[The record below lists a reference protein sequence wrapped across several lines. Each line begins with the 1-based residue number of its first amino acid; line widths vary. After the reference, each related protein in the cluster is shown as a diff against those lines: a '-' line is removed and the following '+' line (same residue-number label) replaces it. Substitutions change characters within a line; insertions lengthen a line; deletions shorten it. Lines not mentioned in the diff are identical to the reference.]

1 MNGPSAHSSDRQRSG
16 EDSGAS
22 RSVEMVVPES
32 QTPTGLNDEGGYFVT
47 RVDALV
53 DWARKNSLWPLPLG
67 LSCCAIEFMATAS
80 SKFDMARFGAE
91 VARFSPRQADVLIV
105 AGTCTYKM
113 AEASRRVYD
122 QMAEPKWVIS
132 MGACASSGGMYRSYS
147 VVQGI
152 DTFLPVDFYIS
163 GCPPRPE
170 NVLNTLMKLQ
180 QKISRERPVS
190 GGGRDDGFGK
200 PDPASAKPAGLPPTV
215 LGNAGVRD
223 AIHAGEDQRGEKRS
237 HP

>member
-1 MNGPSAHSSDRQRSG
+1 MTTST
-16 EDSGAS
+16 E
-22 RSVEMVVPES
+22 VVIPEK
-32 QTPTGLNDEGGYFVT
+32 QTPSGLNDEGGFFVS

-53 DWARKNSLWPLPLG
+53 DWSRKNSLWPLPLG
-67 LSCCAIEFMATAS
+67 LSCCAIEFMATAA

-113 AEASRRVYD
+113 AEAARRVYD

-180 QKISRERPVS
+180 EQIGRERPISAADRGVVA
-190 GGGRDDGFGK
+190 GGSARVDPLVRGSEHVPPTLAGNVAIKPGSLEFGPSAIRPPARPAPAKGK
-200 PDPASAKPAGLPPTV
+200 PERP
-215 LGNAGVRD
+215 
-223 AIHAGEDQRGEKRS
+223 
-237 HP
+237 

>member
-1 MNGPSAHSSDRQRSG
+1 MNLSESGQDPENSYPVTARPEVRQEAAERRRRTA
-16 EDSGAS
+16 EL
-22 RSVEMVVPES
+22 MVPEA
-32 QTPTGLNDEGGYFVT
+32 QAATGLNDEGGFFAT

-113 AEASRRVYD
+113 AESAKRVFD

-132 MGACASSGGMYRSYS
+132 MGACASSGGMYRCYS

-170 NVLNTLMKLQ
+170 NVLNCLMKLQ
-180 QKISRERPVS
+180 EKISLE
-190 GGGRDDGFGK
+190 K
-200 PDPASAKPAGLPPTV
+200 PSAELLGEKPAQP
-215 LGNAGVRD
+215 
-223 AIHAGEDQRGEKRS
+223 
-237 HP
+237 

>member
-1 MNGPSAHSSDRQRSG
+1 MSPG
-16 EDSGAS
+16 ERERMDGQGGAG
-22 RSVEMVVPES
+22 RRTAEIVVPEA
-32 QTPTGLNDEGGYFVT
+32 QTPTGLNDEGGFFVT

-91 VARFSPRQADVLIV
+91 VARFSPRQADVLVV

-122 QMAEPKWVIS
+122 QMAEPKWVIC

-180 QKISRERPVS
+180 EKIARERPVS
-190 GGGRDDGFGK
+190 GGGGGSER
-200 PDPASAKPAGLPPTV
+200 PDPAVARPASLPPTV
-215 LGNAGVRD
+215 LHNAGVRD
-223 AIHAGEDQRGEKRS
+223 ALARPEAARPVEPPQR
-237 HP
+237 P

>member
-1 MNGPSAHSSDRQRSG
+1 MTPDPTRTSPRGPFLDRNEPAAGGTGGPHRA
-16 EDSGAS
+16 EIN
-22 RSVEMVVPES
+22 VPET
-32 QTPTGLNDEGGYFVT
+32 QTPTGLNEEGGFFVS

-91 VARFSPRQADVLIV
+91 VARFSPRQADVLVV

-122 QMAEPKWVIS
+122 QMAEPKWVIC
-132 MGACASSGGMYRSYS
+132 MGACASSGGMYRTYS

-152 DTFLPVDFYIS
+152 DRFLPVDFYIS

-170 NVLNTLMKLQ
+170 NVLNCLMKLQ
-180 QKISRERPVS
+180 QKIQRESPLAK
-190 GGGRDDGFGK
+190 GDDGFGK
-200 PDPASAKPAGLPPTV
+200 RDPAWGDKSLLPPTV
-215 LGNAGVRD
+215 RNQLADFGSGP
-223 AIHAGEDQRGEKRS
+223 EKGKGK
-237 HP
+237 

>member
-1 MNGPSAHSSDRQRSG
+1 MTRPRQNLIDDRSPG
-16 EDSGAS
+16 GAAT
-22 RSVEMVVPES
+22 RTAELVVPET
-32 QTPTGLNDEGGYFVT
+32 QTASGLNDEGGFFVS

-67 LSCCAIEFMATAS
+67 LSCCAIEFMATAA

-91 VARFSPRQADVLIV
+91 VARFSPRQSDVLIV

-113 AEASRRVYD
+113 AEAARRVYD
-122 QMAEPKWVIS
+122 QMAEPRWVIS

-170 NVLNTLMKLQ
+170 NVLNTLIKLQ
-180 QKISRERPVS
+180 EKIQQERPFGS
-190 GGGRDDGFGK
+190 GQGGGSQRVDPLVAGTTRK
-200 PDPASAKPAGLPPTV
+200 PPTIDREPVEEPPAG
-215 LGNAGVRD
+215 
-223 AIHAGEDQRGEKRS
+223 S
-237 HP
+237 

>member
-1 MNGPSAHSSDRQRSG
+1 MKHGWLERVGDEG
-16 EDSGAS
+16 GAGGK
-22 RSVEMVVPES
+22 RTTEIVVPEA
-32 QTPTGLNDEGGYFVT
+32 QAATGLNDEGGFFVT

-132 MGACASSGGMYRSYS
+132 MGACASSGGMYRSYP

-180 QKISRERPVS
+180 QKVSRERPVS
-190 GGGRDDGFGK
+190 GDGGGSDRA
-200 PDPASAKPAGLPPTV
+200 DPATVRPSTLPPTV
-215 LGNAGVRD
+215 LRNLGVRD
-223 AIHAGEDQRGEKRS
+223 AAPGAEPPAR
-237 HP
+237 P

>member
-1 MNGPSAHSSDRQRSG
+1 MSADRKDESPP
-16 EDSGAS
+16 SGAGA
-22 RSVEMVVPES
+22 RKTAVLDVPEA
-32 QTPTGLNDEGGYFVT
+32 QAPTGLNDEGGFFVT

-67 LSCCAIEFMATAS
+67 LSCCAIEFMATAA
-80 SKFDMARFGAE
+80 SKFDLARFGAE

-132 MGACASSGGMYRSYS
+132 MGACASSGGMYRSYP

-170 NVLNTLMKLQ
+170 NVINTLMKLQ
-180 QKISRERPVS
+180 EKISRERPVTR
-190 GGGRDDGFGK
+190 RDDGFGK
-200 PDPASAKPAGLPPTV
+200 PDPAAGGPAGLPPTI
-215 LGNAGVRD
+215 LDNLGVRD
-223 AIHAGEDQRGEKRS
+223 ARAQGEPPAR
-237 HP
+237 P

>member
-1 MNGPSAHSSDRQRSG
+1 MTDLTPESG
-16 EDSGAS
+16 CADDG
-22 RSVEMVVPES
+22 SVVIGTPRAQPVQAELMIPES
-32 QTPTGLNDEGGYFVT
+32 QTPTGLNDEGGFFISK
-47 RVDALV
+47 VDALI
-53 DWARKNSLWPLPLG
+53 DWSRKNSLWPLPLG
-67 LSCCAIEFMATAS
+67 LSCCAIEFMAAAS

-113 AEASRRVYD
+113 AE
-122 QMAEPKWVIS
+122 PKWVIC

-152 DTFLPVDFYIS
+152 DNFLPVDFYIS

-180 QKISRERPVS
+180 DKISKERPLS
-190 GGGRDDGFGK
+190 
-200 PDPASAKPAGLPPTV
+200 S
-215 LGNAGVRD
+215 
-223 AIHAGEDQRGEKRS
+223 
-237 HP
+237 

>member
-1 MNGPSAHSSDRQRSG
+1 MTQWMQRSG
-16 EDSGAS
+16 DEGGGG
-22 RSVEMVVPES
+22 RTTTEIVVPEA
-32 QTPTGLNDEGGYFVT
+32 QTPTGLNDEGGFFVT

-132 MGACASSGGMYRSYS
+132 MGACASSGGMYRSYP

-170 NVLNTLMKLQ
+170 NVLNTLIKLQ
-180 QKISRERPVS
+180 QKISRESPVS
-190 GGGRDDGFGK
+190 VGNDGFGK
-200 PDPASAKPAGLPPTV
+200 ADPATARPEGLPPTI
-215 LGNAGVRD
+215 LRNAGVRD
-223 AIHAGEDQRGEKRS
+223 AMNAEPPAR
-237 HP
+237 P

>member
-1 MNGPSAHSSDRQRSG
+1 MSGPFQQRVG
-16 EDSGAS
+16 EDVGEH
-22 RSVEMVVPES
+22 RNVEMVVPES

-190 GGGRDDGFGK
+190 GRDDGLNK
-200 PDPASAKPAGLPPTV
+200 ADPASARPAGLPPTV

-223 AIHAGEDQRGEKRS
+223 AIHAGEQQRAAEKR
-237 HP
+237 PQP

>member
-1 MNGPSAHSSDRQRSG
+1 MSPARLQRLDG
-16 EDSGAS
+16 GDGGGAP
-22 RSVEMVVPES
+22 RRTAEIMVPEA
-32 QTPTGLNDEGGYFVT
+32 QAQTGLNDEGGFFVT

-91 VARFSPRQADVLIV
+91 VARFSPRQADVLVV

-122 QMAEPKWVIS
+122 QMAEPKWVIC

-180 QKISRERPVS
+180 EKIARERPVS
-190 GGGRDDGFGK
+190 GDGGGSQR
-200 PDPASAKPAGLPPTV
+200 PDPAAVRPASLPPTV
-215 LGNAGVRD
+215 LQNLGVRD
-223 AIHAGEDQRGEKRS
+223 ARQRPGAAASDPEPR
-237 HP
+237 PQR

>member
-1 MNGPSAHSSDRQRSG
+1 MTPPAHPTQTTEVVIPEKQSPS
-16 EDSGAS
+16 
-22 RSVEMVVPES
+22 
-32 QTPTGLNDEGGYFVT
+32 GLNDEGGFFVS
-47 RVDALV
+47 RLDALV
-53 DWARKNSLWPLPLG
+53 DWSRKNSMWPLPLG
-67 LSCCAIEFMATAS
+67 LSCCAIEFMATAA

-113 AEASRRVYD
+113 AEAARRVYD

-170 NVLNTLMKLQ
+170 NVINTLMKLQ
-180 QKISRERPVS
+180 EKIARERPLTGPGAGVGGGSNRIDPLAAGSPHIPPTLVGNVAIKPGTTPPSGPTTTSSAPSGAPPS
-190 GGGRDDGFGK
+190 GG
-200 PDPASAKPAGLPPTV
+200 KPA
-215 LGNAGVRD
+215 
-223 AIHAGEDQRGEKRS
+223 
-237 HP
+237 

>member
-1 MNGPSAHSSDRQRSG
+1 M
-16 EDSGAS
+16 
-22 RSVEMVVPES
+22 VPETQS
-32 QTPTGLNDEGGYFVT
+32 PTGLNDEGGFFVT

-113 AEASRRVYD
+113 AESAKRVFD

-132 MGACASSGGMYRSYS
+132 MGACASSGGMYRCYS

-180 QKISRERPVS
+180 AKISGESPMTELLSGERAV
-190 GGGRDDGFGK
+190 
-200 PDPASAKPAGLPPTV
+200 
-215 LGNAGVRD
+215 
-223 AIHAGEDQRGEKRS
+223 
-237 HP
+237 

>member
-1 MNGPSAHSSDRQRSG
+1 MTQTT
-16 EDSGAS
+16 EL
-22 RSVEMVVPES
+22 VVPEK
-32 QTPTGLNDEGGYFVT
+32 QTASGLNDEGGFFVSK
-47 RVDALV
+47 VDALV
-53 DWARKNSLWPLPLG
+53 DWSRKNSLWPLPLG
-67 LSCCAIEFMATAS
+67 LSCCAIEFMATAA

-113 AEASRRVYD
+113 AEAARRVYD

-180 QKISRERPVS
+180 EKIGREKPVSTAEAGVVS
-190 GGGRDDGFGK
+190 GGTDRVDPLATGSPHVPPTLVGNVAVKPGSEMAAPAVRAPARPSAAKGK
-200 PDPASAKPAGLPPTV
+200 PERP
-215 LGNAGVRD
+215 
-223 AIHAGEDQRGEKRS
+223 
-237 HP
+237 

>member
-1 MNGPSAHSSDRQRSG
+1 MTLPDGRRDGPG
-16 EDSGAS
+16 GATTTADLF
-22 RSVEMVVPES
+22 VPEA
-32 QTPTGLNDEGGYFVT
+32 QTETGLNDEGGFFVSKL
-47 RVDALV
+47 DALV
-53 DWARKNSLWPLPLG
+53 DWSRKNSLWPLPLG

-113 AEASRRVYD
+113 AEAARRVYD
-122 QMAEPKWVIS
+122 QMAEPRWVIS
-132 MGACASSGGMYRSYS
+132 MGACASSGGMYRTYS

-170 NVLNTLMKLQ
+170 NVLNTLIKLQ
-180 QKISRERPVS
+180 QKIARERPS
-190 GGGRDDGFGK
+190 GAGTGGGTDC
-200 PDPASAKPAGLPPTV
+200 PDPLSTGGTRVPPTIAPETGRHPGQSGNKPAG
-215 LGNAGVRD
+215 
-223 AIHAGEDQRGEKRS
+223 S
-237 HP
+237 

>member
-1 MNGPSAHSSDRQRSG
+1 MKHGWPERVGDEG
-16 EDSGAS
+16 GAGGT
-22 RSVEMVVPES
+22 RKAEIVVPEA

-132 MGACASSGGMYRSYS
+132 MGACASSGGMYRSYP

-180 QKISRERPVS
+180 QKVSRERPVS
-190 GGGRDDGFGK
+190 GDGGGTNRI
-200 PDPASAKPAGLPPTV
+200 DPATARPETLPPTV
-215 LGNAGVRD
+215 LRNLGVQD
-223 AIHAGEDQRGEKRS
+223 ARPGAEPPAR
-237 HP
+237 P

>member
-1 MNGPSAHSSDRQRSG
+1 MNGPFLQRAG
-16 EDSGAS
+16 DEGGH
-22 RSVEMVVPES
+22 RNVEVVVPETQS
-32 QTPTGLNDEGGYFVT
+32 ATGLNDEGGFFVT

-180 QKISRERPVS
+180 EKISRERPVS
-190 GGGRDDGFGK
+190 ARVDGFGK
-200 PDPASAKPAGLPPTV
+200 VDPASARPGLLPPTV

-223 AIHAGEDQRGEKRS
+223 AIHAGEDQRGEQRS
-237 HP
+237 QP

>member
-1 MNGPSAHSSDRQRSG
+1 MTQTT
-16 EDSGAS
+16 ELI
-22 RSVEMVVPES
+22 VPEK
-32 QTPTGLNDEGGYFVT
+32 QTPTGLNDEGGFFVS

-53 DWARKNSLWPLPLG
+53 DWSRKNSLWPLPLG
-67 LSCCAIEFMATAS
+67 LSCCAIEFMATAA

-113 AEASRRVYD
+113 AEAARRVYD

-170 NVLNTLMKLQ
+170 NVINTLMKLQ
-180 QKISRERPVS
+180 AKIGRETPISAPGAGMV
-190 GGGRDDGFGK
+190 GGGTDRVDPLAAGSPHVPPTLAGNVAIKPGTESSGAPPVRAPARPSAAKGK
-200 PDPASAKPAGLPPTV
+200 P
-215 LGNAGVRD
+215 
-223 AIHAGEDQRGEKRS
+223 ERS
-237 HP
+237 

>member
-1 MNGPSAHSSDRQRSG
+1 MNGPFLQRSG
-16 EDSGAS
+16 EDGGAN

-190 GGGRDDGFGK
+190 ARDDGFNK
-200 PDPASAKPAGLPPTV
+200 ADPASARPAGLPPTV

-223 AIHAGEDQRGEKRS
+223 AIRAGEDQRGEQRS
-237 HP
+237 QP

>member
-1 MNGPSAHSSDRQRSG
+1 MSPDRKEKAPGTAPAGRKTAVL
-16 EDSGAS
+16 D
-22 RSVEMVVPES
+22 VPEA
-32 QTPTGLNDEGGYFVT
+32 QAATGLNDEGGFFVT

-132 MGACASSGGMYRSYS
+132 MGACASSGGMYRSYP

-190 GGGRDDGFGK
+190 GRGDVVART
-200 PDPASAKPAGLPPTV
+200 DPAQVRPAGLPPTILDNMGV
-215 LGNAGVRD
+215 QDARGAGD
-223 AIHAGEDQRGEKRS
+223 KPGQ
-237 HP
+237 P